1 VYHRAIIRAL
11 YVSYTIHIQEKKML
25 RSLIDHFRKKIAY
38 RKTYEELSKLTSRE
52 LYDLG
57 IDRSMISRIAYE
69 TTYGVGNSN
78 A

>member
-1 VYHRAIIRAL
+1 
-11 YVSYTIHIQEKKML
+11 ML